1 MSWRFS
7 IILIVVVLAMQQQ
20 ASAAGRTVSLIT
32 SMDCAQESISP
43 LDVRKIYLG
52 VRVSFEGKPV
62 RAFRLGG
69 DRNLNQIFY
78 QSVVA
83 LSEKTYERRL
93 LRLLLK
99 YGQPRPLEFDSVEKL
114 IAAVVTTRCSIAYVW
129 HRDIEERDDV
139 KVIRVL
145 WQED

>member
-20 ASAAGRTVSLIT
+20 ASAAGRSVLLIT

-43 LDVRKIYLG
+43 LDVRKAYLG
-52 VRVSFEGKPV
+52 IRVSIDGNPV
-62 RAFRLGG
+62 MAFRLGD
-69 DRNLNQIFY
+69 DRKLNQIFY

-99 YGQPRPLEFDSVEKL
+99 FGQPRPLEFDSVEEL
-114 IAAVVTTRCSIAYVW
+114 IAAVVATRCSIAYVW
-129 HRDIEERDDV
+129 HRDIKERDDV

-145 WQED
+145 WRED